1 MQNIISANMI
11 APCGL
16 DCGICKRALTGT
28 NPCPG
33 CHGPD
38 ENKPEFC
45 AYRCGIILCE
55 KRKKNGYEFCDE
67 CPDYPCEDVMEKQN
81 RYTSKYPLYESP
93 AKNLR
98 DIRELGMEAFLPE
111 ITRAL
116 PDLPVIEASEGIELL
131 EDGNAVEILEA
142 EEEEGANSHIWLDPL
157 RAVRM
162 AENLAA
168 GLCAV
173 LPGDADTI
181 TANLDAYRSRLQAL
195 DTQLKEGLGDLP
207 SRDIVTFHE
216 AFPYFAAA
224 YGLNVVAVVNKEPGE
239 VLTPSQLGE
248 LVREIRS
255 LGNPPLFVE
264 PQYTD
269 LSARTLS
276 AETGAPVYSLDPVV
290 TGPEENVPLDYYE
303 TAMLQNMNTL
313 IEALSGSPD

>member
-1 MQNIISANMI
+1 MRKFLILLFALLVLPGLALCETVVTSFYPIWIMALNLTDGLEDHVTVRNLA
-11 APCGL
+11 APTVGCL
-16 DCGICKRALTGT
+16 HDYQLQPADMKALTAA
-28 NPCPG
+28 
-33 CHGPD
+33 D
-38 ENKPEFC
+38 AF
-45 AYRCGIILCE
+45 LV
-55 KRKKNGYEFCDE
+55 NG
-67 CPDYPCEDVMEKQN
+67 
-81 RYTSKYPLYESP
+81 
-93 AKNLR
+93 A
-98 DIRELGMEAFLPE
+98 GMEAFLPE

-131 EDGNAVEILEA
+131 ESGDAVEILEA

-157 RAVRM
+157 RAIRM

-168 GLCAV
+168 GLCGV
-173 LPGDADTI
+173 LPDDADTI

-195 DTQLKEGLGDLP
+195 DGQLKEGLGSLP
-207 SRDIVTFHE
+207 NRDIVTFHE
-216 AFPYFAAA
+216 AFPYFASA

-248 LVREIRS
+248 LVREIRA

-290 TGPEENVPLDYYE
+290 TGPEDNVPLDYYE
-303 TAMLQNMNTL
+303 TVMLQNMNTL
-313 IEALSGSPD
+313 VEALSGNPD